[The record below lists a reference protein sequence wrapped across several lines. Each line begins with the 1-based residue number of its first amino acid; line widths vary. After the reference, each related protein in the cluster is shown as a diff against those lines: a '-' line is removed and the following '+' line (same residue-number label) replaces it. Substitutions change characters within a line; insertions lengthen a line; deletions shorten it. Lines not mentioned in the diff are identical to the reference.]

1 MVNITGPKGRAFNS
15 PARKGVA
22 QRLVKTSDAGGAAQS
37 HD

>member
-22 QRLVKTSDAGGAAQS
+22 QRLVNTRERQRCGTKP
-37 HD
+37 